1 MKEVIEKISNYN
13 FFNYLLP
20 GIIFTNIADKFTT
33 YIFLENNLVIAVF
46 TYYFIGLVISRFGS
60 LVIEPILIRSMF
72 VKYTSYKKFIAASK
86 QDEKIEL
93 LTESNNMY
101 RTFVS
106 VFSGLLFLKI
116 CELLQFKILEG
127 HESKIYII
135 LVILLI
141 VFLLAYRK
149 QTSYITK
156 RIKAVTKNI

>member
-33 YIFLENNLVIAVF
+33 YVFLENNLVIAVF

-101 RTFVS
+101 RTFCS
-106 VFSGLLFLKI
+106 MLFLLLLLKI
-116 CELLQFKILEG
+116 VEIIELNYPNLMILNPYLLLL
-127 HESKIYII
+127 SLLTLFLYSYKKQSQYISER
-135 LVILLI
+135 VNN
-141 VFLLAYRK
+141 
-149 QTSYITK
+149 Q
-156 RIKAVTKNI
+156 

>member
-101 RTFVS
+101 RTFCS
-106 VFSGLLFLKI
+106 MLFLLLLLKI
-116 CELLQFKILEG
+116 VEIIELNYPNLMILNPYLLLL
-127 HESKIYII
+127 SLLTLFLYSYKKQSQYISER
-135 LVILLI
+135 VNN
-141 VFLLAYRK
+141 K
-149 QTSYITK
+149 
-156 RIKAVTKNI
+156 